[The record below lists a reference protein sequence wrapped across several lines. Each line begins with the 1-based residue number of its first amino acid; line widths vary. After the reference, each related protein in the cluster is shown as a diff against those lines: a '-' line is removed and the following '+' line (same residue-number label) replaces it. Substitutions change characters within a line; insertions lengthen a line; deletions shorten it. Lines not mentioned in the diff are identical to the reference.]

1 MDQRIFS
8 WWTRVLPLGFLG
20 GVKDAN
26 GTLSSQ
32 MAQVNLE
39 KIPEGESEKS
49 RTPVKQKE
57 EGRAWNQLDLCQATI
72 ITYNL
77 RWNLY

>member
-1 MDQRIFS
+1 MDQSIVS

-20 GVKDAN
+20 GMKDAN
-26 GTLSSQ
+26 GIVSSQ

-49 RTPVKQKE
+49 RMPIKQKE
-57 EGRAWNQLDLCQATI
+57 EGRAWDQLDLCQATI

-77 RWNLY
+77 K

>member
-1 MDQRIFS
+1 M
-8 WWTRVLPLGFLG
+8 
-20 GVKDAN
+20 KDAN

-49 RTPVKQKE
+49 RTPVKRKE
-57 EGRAWNQLDLCQATI
+57 EGRAWDQLDLCQATI

-77 RWNLY
+77 R